1 MTGTSSGAA
10 APDEFVVSGHRELMS
25 RSVQLRPL
33 LRSDQTW
40 CYLLMCGPAGERF
53 RYRGRTPSPEVVE
66 ADLWRNVHTQ
76 FVVTDRSS
84 GRPVGLVGFY
94 NAALEA
100 SRCHAF
106 AVGEPDAAPL
116 VTEGFGLLCAWG
128 FDHLGWQRIF
138 LEVPEFN
145 AANFASLGDAAVVE
159 GRLRNYEV
167 WNGRFWDLLIVS
179 ISAESFAKRCG
190 GLLESR
196 QGNPPAV
203 GSVTA
208 AELTALV
215 DELWPFDSLGWV
227 ELLNAVEDYR
237 GEPVASECLTGIDA
251 DSASGFS
258 AEMLRR
264 VEAVTPVA
272 AL

>member
-1 MTGTSSGAA
+1 MTGRFDNQGLSD
-10 APDEFVVSGHRELMS
+10 PLVVSGHRELMS

-33 LRSDQTW
+33 LPSDMTW

-53 RYRGRTPSPEVVE
+53 RYRGRTPSPDVVE

-128 FDHLGWQRIF
+128 FDHLRWQRIF

-179 ISAESFAKRCG
+179 ITAESFAQRCG
-190 GLLESR
+190 ELIDSR
-196 QGNPPAV
+196 QGNRAPAE
-203 GSVTA
+203 SVTA
-208 AELTALV
+208 GEVVALV
-215 DELWPFDSLGWV
+215 DELWPLDSLGWV
-227 ELLNAVEDYR
+227 ELLEVVEQLV
-237 GEPVASECLTGIDA
+237 GAPVPVECLTGIDA
-251 DSASGFS
+251 DSAGGFS
-258 AEMLRR
+258 AELLRR
-264 VEAVTPVA
+264 VEAVTPAVA
-272 AL
+272 L